1 MPNNILKYL
10 RQKCS
15 TEPFFIDRLFIST
28 FVQFNNLKVENNKLL
43 KSYIIKPDDIEEYK
57 NMQLFKE
64 LITAEYAYFSFEQ
77 LIELFEFVISP
88 ADKIV
93 SGAVYTPQNIRSYIV
108 DEVLYKENISIS
120 NIKIADLACGCGGFL
135 LSAAIKLKKILKRSY
150 IEIYEKHIFGLDIK
164 DYSITRTK
172 LLLSLL
178 AIISGEDREI
188 SFNLFVG
195 DALVFDW
202 NDKFD
207 CFTGFDVVIGNPPY
221 VCNRNLDAETRKK
234 IKKFNVCKSGNPDL
248 YMPFFQI
255 GIENLSFNGILG
267 FITMNS
273 FFKSLNGRSLRD
285 YFMSRKI
292 KFKILDFGAE
302 QVFKSHN
309 TYTCICILQKTISEY
324 IEYKKTEPSN
334 LLGSKDY
341 KKIFYINLNSKI
353 GWNLNNNE
361 VISKIEST
369 GKPLGDLYRTSHGI
383 ATLKNDI
390 YIFTPINED
399 NKYYYLEDE
408 KIIKIE
414 KGVCK
419 NIVNTNRLAHNKS
432 INAISEKI
440 IFPYNNDAKPL
451 LYDEKYFKRH
461 FPKSYE
467 YLLSKV
473 DILSMRDK
481 GAGNFPAWYAF
492 GRTQSLGKIKNKL
505 FLPKMSNV
513 SPECI
518 MNSDENTLYYNGQAI
533 IDKSINRLKI
543 IKKII
548 ESRLFWYYISSTS
561 KPYSSNYYS
570 LNGNYIKNFG
580 ICDMDKSEEEFLI
593 GESDKN
599 VINSFLEKKYD
610 IFL

>member
-1 MPNNILKYL
+1 MHNNILKYL
-10 RQKCS
+10 RHKCS
-15 TEPFFIDRLFIST
+15 TEPFFVDRLFVST
-28 FVQFNNLKVENNKLL
+28 FVQFNNLKVKKNEFL
-43 KSYIIKPDDIEEYK
+43 KSYIIKPSDVDEYK
-57 NMQLFKE
+57 NIYLFKE
-64 LITAEYAYFSFEQ
+64 LIKAKHTDFSFEQ

-88 ADKIV
+88 ADKII

-108 DEVLYKENISIS
+108 DEVLHRENIGIS

-135 LSAAIKLKKILKRSY
+135 LSAAIKLKKIIKKNY

-172 LLLSLL
+172 ILLSLL

-188 SFNLFVG
+188 NFNLFVG
-195 DALVFDW
+195 DALAFDW

-207 CFTGFDVVIGNPPY
+207 YFTGFDIAIGNPPY
-221 VCNRNLDAETRKK
+221 VCNRNLDTETRKN
-234 IKKFNVCKSGNPDL
+234 IKKFDVCKSGNPDL

-255 GIENLSFNGILG
+255 GIENLSSNGTLG

-302 QVFKSHN
+302 QVFKSRN
-309 TYTCICILQKTISEY
+309 TYTCICILQKAMSEY
-324 IEYKKTEPSN
+324 IEYIKTEPSN
-334 LLGSKDY
+334 LFSPKDY

-361 VISKIEST
+361 IISKIEST

-390 YIFTPINED
+390 FIFTPINED
-399 NKYYYLEDE
+399 NKYYYLKGDE
-408 KIIKIE
+408 IIKIE

-419 NIVNTNRLAHNKS
+419 NIVNTNRLTHNKYVETV
-432 INAISEKI
+432 IEKI

-451 LYDEKYFKRH
+451 LYDEQYFKRH

-467 YLLSKV
+467 YLLSKI

-505 FLPKMSNV
+505 FFPKMSNV
-513 SPECI
+513 PPKCI

-548 ESRLFWYYISSTS
+548 ESKIFWYYISSTS

-580 ICDMDKSEEEFLI
+580 ICDMDKGEEEFLI
-593 GESDKN
+593 GELDEDA
-599 VINSFLEKKYD
+599 INNFLEKKYD

>member
-1 MPNNILKYL
+1 LQP
-10 RQKCS
+10 
-15 TEPFFIDRLFIST
+15 
-28 FVQFNNLKVENNKLL
+28 
-43 KSYIIKPDDIEEYK
+43 
-57 NMQLFKE
+57 
-64 LITAEYAYFSFEQ
+64 
-77 LIELFEFVISP
+77 
-88 ADKIV
+88 
-93 SGAVYTPQNIRSYIV
+93 
-108 DEVLYKENISIS
+108 
-120 NIKIADLACGCGGFL
+120 
-135 LSAAIKLKKILKRSY
+135 
-150 IEIYEKHIFGLDIK
+150 
-164 DYSITRTK
+164 
-172 LLLSLL
+172 
-178 AIISGEDREI
+178 
-188 SFNLFVG
+188 
-195 DALVFDW
+195 
-202 NDKFD
+202 KFRH
-207 CFTGFDVVIGNPPY
+207 GNQ
-221 VCNRNLDAETRKK
+221 KK
-234 IKKFNVCKSGNPDL
+234 IKKFDVCKSGNPDL

-255 GIENLSFNGILG
+255 GIEDLSFNGILG

-302 QVFKSHN
+302 QVFKSRN
-309 TYTCICILQKTISEY
+309 TYTCICILQRTISEY

-390 YIFTPINED
+390 FIFTPISED
-399 NKYYYLEDE
+399 NKYYYLKNE

-414 KGVCK
+414 KDVCK
-419 NIVNTNRLAHNKS
+419 NIVNTNRLTHNKY

-440 IFPYNNDAKPL
+440 TFPYNNDDKPL
-451 LYDEKYFKRH
+451 LYDEKYFKRY

-467 YLLSKV
+467 YLLSKI

-481 GAGNFPAWYAF
+481 GAGNFPAWHAF
-492 GRTQSLGKIKNKL
+492 GRTQSLGKTKNKL

-513 SPECI
+513 SPKCI
-518 MNSDENTLYYNGQAI
+518 INSDENTLYYNGQAI

-548 ESRLFWYYISSTS
+548 ESKLFWYYIFSTS

-580 ICDMDKSEEEFLI
+580 ICDMDKSEEKFLI
-593 GESDKN
+593 DESDKD
-599 VINSFLEKKYD
+599 VINNFLEKKYD